1 MSRDSINHIFG
12 FPRAWHPK
20 LIHALREYHDR
31 KITKLSSICD
41 NVVQLW
47 RAINFHHQNPL
58 DPISIAKNIEE
69 PLAEVHYQARALRS
83 PDNVHID
90 AAARAIELV
99 LHLLWPTQSPAHLT
113 LLASELRGRRS
124 HFPVRHCP
132 YMDLTSFQLMIGAVA
147 AERRSDTRAWFV
159 DRVARSVRWM
169 QNRGWHEPL
178 SLVEERAGLDGDT
191 GLKGQ
196 FKALWKELYDVAAT
210 INVQSA
216 DQGLE

>member
-1 MSRDSINHIFG
+1 
-12 FPRAWHPK
+12 
-20 LIHALREYHDR
+20 
-31 KITKLSSICD
+31 
-41 NVVQLW
+41 
-47 RAINFHHQNPL
+47 
-58 DPISIAKNIEE
+58 
-69 PLAEVHYQARALRS
+69 
-83 PDNVHID
+83 
-90 AAARAIELV
+90 
-99 LHLLWPTQSPAHLT
+99 
-113 LLASELRGRRS
+113 
-124 HFPVRHCP
+124 
-132 YMDLTSFQLMIGAVA
+132 MIGAVA